1 MSDEVWYYHHAGEQ
15 AGPVSWKKL
24 QELAESGGID
34 PDDLVWKEGTPD
46 WTPARSVKDLYP
58 EGAVPP
64 PAKGPPPV
72 PKVKK
77 PRGPI
82 KVRDFLPHIKVVEA
96 LLELL
101 RKTFSEKLL
110 DQVDRWAK
118 IVGNIAYMAAAVFG
132 FLFFVIYAI
141 KASSLPLFFVALAII
156 PVAALLQYAALLFL
170 DAGKTVIA
178 KSPSELSTPA
188 VLDCFGL
195 VSFVGAI
202 AYLIGGIV
210 LAFSGG
216 GFMAF
221 AAGLGAALVLLY
233 VGSTALNPSAVN
245 VEVGG
250 KTSAGEEAI
259 SIVSFLMKLGLLRI
273 IPFVF
278 GIGATVG
285 LIYVFYLYYPMFKDA
300 PMLAAFVQPA
310 YTGVLGIALLPFIGY
325 LLFLVYYLVFDLL
338 RAILVVPGKIESL
351 KEEPSI
357 EGAPTAKTA
366 KVKINKKK

>member
-24 QELAESGGID
+24 QELAKSGGID

-46 WTPARSVKDLYP
+46 WMPARSVKDLYP

-64 PAKGPPPV
+64 PVPGGPPPV
-72 PKVKK
+72 PKAKK

-118 IVGNIAYMAAAVFG
+118 IIGNIAYMAAAVIG

-141 KASSLPLFFVALAII
+141 KASNLTLFFIALAII

-210 LAFSGG
+210 VASIGG

-221 AAGLGAALVLLY
+221 AAGLGASLVLLY
-233 VGSTALNPSAVN
+233 VGSCALNPGAVN

-278 GIGATVG
+278 GIGAVVG
-285 LIYVFYLYYPMFKDA
+285 LIFMLYLFYPLFKNDS
-300 PMLAAFVQPA
+300 MLAAAQPA
-310 YTGVLGIALLPFIGY
+310 ITGVLGIALVPFIGY

-338 RAILVVPGKIESL
+338 RAVLVVPGKIDSL
-351 KEEPSI
+351 KEVPSI
-357 EGAPTAKTA
+357 EGAPTKKTA
-366 KVKINKKK
+366 KVKVTKK